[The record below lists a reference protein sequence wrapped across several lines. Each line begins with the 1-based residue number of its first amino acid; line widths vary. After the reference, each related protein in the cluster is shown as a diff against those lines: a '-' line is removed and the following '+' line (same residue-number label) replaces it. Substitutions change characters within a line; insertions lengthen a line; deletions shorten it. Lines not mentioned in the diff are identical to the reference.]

1 MKLAILMYLLGTI
14 DNIINF
20 FRITGVILL
29 VILSI
34 SIIFILIVEYD
45 RYNSLSIIYQEYDT
59 FWDYF
64 YEEVYKKL
72 FLFWVKLGFVL
83 LLAGVLLPNSNT
95 IALMAAIPLLQKGVT
110 TTIQNIQ
117 IQKILDISNLY
128 LDKVIKDLQ
137 PSVESNMP

>member
-1 MKLAILMYLLGTI
+1 MKLAILMYLFGTI

-137 PSVESNMP
+137 PSLESNMP